1 MTVFT
6 IFNLIASLVLNAST
20 FVAMCFWTSFFGSSE
35 LETGTLSLLDMSV
48 GVGVAS
54 HIEVW
59 AVGAVCGPSLDP

>member
-1 MTVFT
+1 
-6 IFNLIASLVLNAST
+6 
-20 FVAMCFWTSFFGSSE
+20 
-35 LETGTLSLLDMSV
+35 LDMSV